1 MTTTAL
7 RDYAWRG
14 SSCTVGALV
23 GSDILATKTMLVTD
37 HEKTGE
43 NARRLRKQARVSLR
57 EVARRL
63 GVSAAYLSDLER
75 GRRGWD
81 MQRACRFA
89 WAIGAN
95 VPVRRAVSASP
106 PVACSALPQVGNV
119 YAWHTGHLV
128 TVTAVNGAMSTVR
141 FPDGRECSIGTGL
154 LMGAEPVSQNAGG
167 ETRPARAG
175 KDA

>member
-23 GSDILATKTMLVTD
+23 GSDILATKTILVTD

-43 NARRLRKQARVSLR
+43 NARRLRQQARVSLR

-89 WAIGAN
+89 RAIGAN
-95 VPVRRAVSASP
+95 KVI
-106 PVACSALPQVGNV
+106 
-119 YAWHTGHLV
+119 
-128 TVTAVNGAMSTVR
+128 
-141 FPDGRECSIGTGL
+141 D
-154 LMGAEPVSQNAGG
+154 
-167 ETRPARAG
+167 G
-175 KDA
+175 KDS